1 MTTVTM
7 NCRNIEWVQV
17 ERGEIA
23 VCFCKADGELDMVC
37 LYEYDCHYFT
47 ADENL
52 YGLVEEIEDRA
63 EQLLPEEDRL
73 YLERKLMPTLEL
85 WSGDGEEET
94 T

>member
-1 MTTVTM
+1 MTTITM
-7 NCRNIEWVQV
+7 NCKNIEWVQV

-23 VCFCKADGELDMVC
+23 VCFCKADGDKDMVMLNSFEC
-37 LYEYDCHYFT
+37 RYFT

-85 WSGDGEEET
+85 WSDGGEEEQL
-94 T
+94 